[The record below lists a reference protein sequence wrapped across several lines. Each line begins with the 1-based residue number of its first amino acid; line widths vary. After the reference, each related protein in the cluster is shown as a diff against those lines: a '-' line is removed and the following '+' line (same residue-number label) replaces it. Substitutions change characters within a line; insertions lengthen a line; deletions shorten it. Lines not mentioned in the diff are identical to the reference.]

1 MYHTAWTQK
10 HSSLPSDRIAPPSR
24 PSSSQSNS
32 KSKGKNV
39 KSDQGPPKSK
49 EVRKLETLLSSLKGS
64 ESPKKDPKGGCF
76 CQARNHPL
84 SSYTPICRTC
94 GLILCNV
101 NQPYFACPHCLASL
115 ISGNIRDS
123 LVSRIQAQLDQT
135 IAREVAARERAIEE
149 AKQQAG
155 AFPTLYGTTPTAKP
169 IAPQPQT
176 HKVLSLN
183 SKSKKVLLSSYTST
197 PASSRPAS
205 RSETEDEEA
214 AIMRIPPPSTEVNFA
229 RGSIDP
235 ARPWANL
242 VNENP
247 EYVSPPTQ
255 GEPASR
261 RRRRKGKDRDNG
273 SRAQDDNVTASRP

>member
-1 MYHTAWTQK
+1 M
-10 HSSLPSDRIAPPSR
+10 
-24 PSSSQSNS
+24 
-32 KSKGKNV
+32 
-39 KSDQGPPKSK
+39 
-49 EVRKLETLLSSLKGS
+49 
-64 ESPKKDPKGGCF
+64 
-76 CQARNHPL
+76 
-84 SSYTPICRTC
+84 
-94 GLILCNV
+94 
-101 NQPYFACPHCLASL
+101 
-115 ISGNIRDS
+115 
-123 LVSRIQAQLDQT
+123 SRIQAQLDQT

-255 GEPASR
+255 GEPTSR

>member
-1 MYHTAWTQK
+1 MEDPEVISDSK
-10 HSSLPSDRIAPPSR
+10 SSSLPCNILRELRNIPLLLRIAPPSR
-24 PSSSQSNS
+24 QSSFQSS
-32 KSKGKNV
+32 LKSKGKNF
-39 KSDQGPPKSK
+39 KSEQMPPIS
-49 EVRKLETLLSSLKGS
+49 S
-64 ESPKKDPKGGCF
+64 ESPKKDPKGGSF

-84 SSYTPICRTC
+84 SASTPICRTC
-94 GLILCNV
+94 GPILCNI
-101 NQPYFACPHCLASL
+101 NQPYFACPHCLAWL
-115 ISGNIRDS
+115 ISENIRDC

-135 IAREVAARERAIEE
+135 TAREVAARERAIEE

-155 AFPTLYGTTPTAKP
+155 AFPTLYGTIPTAKP

-176 HKVLSLN
+176 DKVVSLN

-197 PASSRPAS
+197 PASSTPAS
-205 RSETEDEEA
+205 RSETEEEEA
-214 AIMRIPPPSTEVNFA
+214 AIMRIPSPFTDVNFA

-235 ARPWANL
+235 APPWANL

-247 EYVSPPTQ
+247 EYVSPPSQ

>member
-1 MYHTAWTQK
+1 MLNQTRGLQK
-10 HSSLPSDRIAPPSR
+10 VKKYGDSNRCFRRSKARSHLRRIPRVAVSA
-24 PSSSQSNS
+24 
-32 KSKGKNV
+32 
-39 KSDQGPPKSK
+39 
-49 EVRKLETLLSSLKGS
+49 KLE
-64 ESPKKDPKGGCF
+64 
-76 CQARNHPL
+76 
-84 SSYTPICRTC
+84 I
-94 GLILCNV
+94 ILY
-101 NQPYFACPHCLASL
+101 PPSL

-255 GEPASR
+255 GEPTSR